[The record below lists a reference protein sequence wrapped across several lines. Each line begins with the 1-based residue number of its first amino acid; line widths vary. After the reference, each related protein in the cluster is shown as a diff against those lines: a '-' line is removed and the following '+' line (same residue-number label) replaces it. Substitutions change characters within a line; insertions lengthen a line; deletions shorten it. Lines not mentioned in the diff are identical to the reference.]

1 MAITEKDV
9 MRVAELARLNLSK
22 EDTATYTTQLG
33 RILAHVENLSM
44 VDTEGVT
51 PMTTGCGPDKKY
63 ALRKDIVEESL
74 PREDALKNAPEQE
87 SGCFK
92 VPQIIE

>member
-33 RILAHVENLSM
+33 RILAHVENLSQ
-44 VDTEGVT
+44 VDTKGVE
-51 PMTTGCGPDKKY
+51 PMTTGCSSEKKY
-63 ALRKDIVEESL
+63 ALREDVIEETL
-74 PREDALKNAPEQE
+74 PREEALKNAPEQE

>member
-9 MRVAELARLNLSK
+9 LRVAELARLNLTK
-22 EDTATYTTQLG
+22 EDATTYTTQLQ
-33 RILAHVENLSM
+33 RILAHVENLSQ
-44 VDTEGVT
+44 VDTEGVE
-51 PMTTGCGPDKKY
+51 PMTTGCSADKKY
-63 ALRKDIVEESL
+63 ALREDVVEEPL
-74 PREDALKNAPEQE
+74 PREDALRNAPEQE

>member
-9 MRVAELARLNLSK
+9 LRVAELARLNLT
-22 EDTATYTTQLG
+22 EEETATYTTQLG
-33 RILAHVENLSM
+33 RILAHVENLSQ
-44 VDTEGVT
+44 VDTDGVE
-51 PMTTGCGPDKKY
+51 PMTTGCASDKEY
-63 ALRKDIVEESL
+63 ALREDVVEEPL
-74 PREDALKNAPEQE
+74 AREDALKNAPEQE

>member
-9 MRVAELARLNLSK
+9 LRVAELARLNLTE
-22 EDTATYTTQLG
+22 EDTKTYTTQLG
-33 RILAHVENLSM
+33 RILAHVENLSQ
-44 VDTEGVT
+44 VDTTGVE
-51 PMTTGCGPDKKY
+51 PMTTGCGPDKEY
-63 ALRKDIVEESL
+63 ALRKDVIEETL